1 MNEALRLYCSIVRP
15 GMGVW
20 NSPVWLVSLLA
31 RLSRD
36 AKLQDGARLMG
47 YFQGVTED
55 SDPTETNKILG
66 PPTTTLRQW
75 CERQRLRIEKT
86 GCEPAGSKS

>member
-1 MNEALRLYCSIVRP
+1 VITSNRTAQAENKTSYVYGPETLAMNEALRLYCSIVRP

-31 RLSRD
+31 KLSGD

-47 YFQGVTED
+47 YFQGVT
-55 SDPTETNKILG
+55 
-66 PPTTTLRQW
+66 
-75 CERQRLRIEKT
+75 
-86 GCEPAGSKS
+86 